1 MNRITGLTEEA
12 VVSKIYIIRGMKVM
26 IDRDLSLLY
35 GIETKVLKQS
45 VKRNLERFPE
55 DFMFLLTKDE
65 MKNLRSQIVTSSWG
79 GVRYSPMAFTEQGV
93 AMLSSVLNSKRAI
106 EVNVS
111 IMRTFVRMRS
121 LVYSNVD
128 LKEKLKEL
136 ERITNDRFKDHDKKI
151 KLIFEAIKSLIIKD
165 SKPKVK
171 IGFQLPEKNK

>member
-79 GVRYSPMAFTEQGV
+79 GVRYSPMAFTEQE
-93 AMLSSVLNSKRAI
+93 LQC
-106 EVNVS
+106 
-111 IMRTFVRMRS
+111 FQ
-121 LVYSNVD
+121 VY
-128 LKEKLKEL
+128 
-136 ERITNDRFKDHDKKI
+136 
-151 KLIFEAIKSLIIKD
+151 
-165 SKPKVK
+165 
-171 IGFQLPEKNK
+171 